1 MTMDYSHY
9 RRIAVARQGRLLR
22 LTLNRPEVLN
32 AVDEPMQKELAQIFY
47 DVNLDDECD
56 VVVIQ
61 GAGKAF
67 SAGGDIH
74 WLGESSSK
82 GTPPSTVDG
91 KRVVFGLLDCE
102 KPIVAKLRG
111 SCVGLGAT
119 VALLCDIIVAAEGTK
134 IGDPHVKVGIVAGDG
149 GAVIWPQLIGFAKAK
164 EFLMTGDLVEA
175 REAERIGLINHC
187 VPEAELDAKVD
198 ALAEKLLNG
207 ATQAIRYTK
216 VAVNIQLKAIA
227 TAVMDASVAYE
238 TMTFF
243 TNDHHEAVKAFQEKR
258 KPRFTGR

>member
-1 MTMDYSHY
+1 MSVDYSKY
-9 RRIAVARQGRLLR
+9 RRIAAAREGRLLT

-32 AVDEPMQKELAQIFY
+32 AVDELMQKELAQIFY
-47 DVNLDDECD
+47 DVNLDEECD
-56 VVVIQ
+56 VVVLQ

-74 WLGESSSK
+74 WLGESSSR

-91 KRVVFGLLDCE
+91 KRVVSGLLDCE
-102 KPIVAKLRG
+102 KPLIAKLRG

-119 VALLCDIIVAAEGTK
+119 VALFCDIIVAAEGTR

-164 EFLMTGDLVEA
+164 ELLMTGDLIDA
-175 REAERIGLINHC
+175 REAERIGLINDC
-187 VPEAELDAKVD
+187 VPEAELDARVA
-198 ALAEKLLNG
+198 ALAGKLLAG
-207 ATQAIRYTK
+207 ATQAIRFTK
-216 VAVNIQLKAIA
+216 VAMNIHLKQIA
-227 TAVMDASVAYE
+227 SAVMDASVAYE

-243 TNDHHEAVKAFQEKR
+243 TKDHHEAVKAFQEKR
-258 KPRFTGR
+258 KPQFTGR

>member
-1 MTMDYSHY
+1 
-9 RRIAVARQGRLLR
+9 V
-22 LTLNRPEVLN
+22 VL
-32 AVDEPMQKELAQIFY
+32 
-47 DVNLDDECD
+47 
-56 VVVIQ
+56 Q

-74 WLGESSSK
+74 WLGESSSQ

-149 GAVIWPQLIGFAKAK
+149 GAVIWPQLVGFAKAK
-164 EFLMTGDLVEA
+164 EFLMTGDLIEA

-187 VPEAELDAKVD
+187 VPEAELDARVD
-198 ALAEKLLNG
+198 ALAQKLLNG

-243 TNDHHEAVKAFQEKR
+243 TKDHHEAVKAFQEKR